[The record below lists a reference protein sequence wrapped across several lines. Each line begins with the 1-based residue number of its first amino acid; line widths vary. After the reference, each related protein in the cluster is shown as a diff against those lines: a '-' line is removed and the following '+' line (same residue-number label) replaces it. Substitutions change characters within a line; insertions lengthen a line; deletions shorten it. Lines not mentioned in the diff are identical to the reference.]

1 MSSLKQREQLKSLMS
16 LSIKNISFLQTIL
29 YSLFSDFCLKSVKDV
44 GKKSICVE
52 IQGSVSKMIIY
63 CMWVLVLLHLPTGKF
78 SVLLQPLLRS
88 EILIFQGALHSYF
101 LLGLVSEIH
110 HKGERKEPL
119 NCIVSPTCSLAIV
132 SQWLCA
138 FAYSQNFYHEAS
150 FPGLQHLPSSNYIM
164 VSPYPSKSRDI
175 HSSPLFL
182 VIVFFIASY

>member
-29 YSLFSDFCLKSVKDV
+29 YSVSRLLFKKCQGC

-63 CMWVLVLLHLPTGKF
+63 CMWVLVLLHLPTGTF

-88 EILIFQGALHSYF
+88 EILIFQGSLHSYF
-101 LLGLVSEIH
+101 PLDLASEIH

-119 NCIVSPTCSLAIV
+119 NFIVPPICSLAIV
-132 SQWLCA
+132 AQWLCT

-150 FPGLQHLPSSNYIM
+150 FPGLQHLPSSSYIM